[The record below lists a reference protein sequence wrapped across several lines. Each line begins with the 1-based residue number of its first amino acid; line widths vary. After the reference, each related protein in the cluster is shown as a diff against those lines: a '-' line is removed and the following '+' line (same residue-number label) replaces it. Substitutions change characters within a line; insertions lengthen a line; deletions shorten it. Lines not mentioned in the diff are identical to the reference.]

1 MSDVAYSVAHAAQ
14 PAHTMPHLQAFHA
27 APFAAMQIRWF
38 SLHIW
43 SFMAEAGYEWVMRL
57 DEDSF
62 IHSQIPYDL
71 VDFMEGR
78 GLQYAYRVHAYEH
91 NECVSG
97 FPQAVHSHLVM
108 FPEEATPSSLLSH
121 CTPPSLEG
129 LLQDW
134 DRFTFYNNFF
144 LTNVSLWH
152 RPNVRRFLE
161 HVDRMG
167 GIYTHR
173 WGDAPIQTAAVQMFV
188 PGEQVHKFSDWT

>member
-1 MSDVAYSVAHAAQ
+1 
-14 PAHTMPHLQAFHA
+14 
-27 APFAAMQIRWF
+27 MQIRWF
-38 SLHIW
+38 ALHIW

-62 IHSQIPYDL
+62 IHSHIPYDL
-71 VDFMEGR
+71 VEFMEGR
-78 GLQYAYRVHAYEH
+78 GLQYAYRVDTHEDKHYA
-91 NECVSG
+91 VG
-97 FPQAVHSHLVM
+97 FQQIVRSHLAM
-108 FPEEATPSSLLSH
+108 FFRDPYPSALLSH

-129 LLQDW
+129 LSQDW
-134 DRFTFYNNFF
+134 NHFTFYNNFF